1 MAPLRAVAL
10 LGVFLVPA
18 AMFVANRRTDSSQPT
33 DETDPKKLASPYP
46 PDAPVPSIVDIDPD
60 PIAVTGG
67 DIRLNV
73 AYAIAHVE
81 RAEHASLV
89 LYTEPPQINETF
101 PLDLVE
107 EGAIELVFRNL
118 GPTRFDRWFT
128 ERPSTRASKPGDSRA
143 LKVRIWTEA
152 ARRRDQPY
160 ARNNAVRYLDEQQ
173 IEIVERRV
181 IWSNMR

>member
-1 MAPLRAVAL
+1 MRTVAL
-10 LGVFLVPA
+10 LVVFLVPA
-18 AMFVANRRTDSSQPT
+18 GMFVANRTDSSQPAA
-33 DETDPKKLASPYP
+33 ETDPKQLASPYP
-46 PDAPVPSIVDIDPD
+46 PDAPVPRIVDLDPD

-81 RAEHASLV
+81 RAEHAALV
-89 LYTEPPQINETF
+89 LSAAPAQINETF
-101 PLDLVE
+101 PIDVVE

-128 ERPSTRASKPGDSRA
+128 ERPSSRASKPGDSRA
-143 LKVRIWTEA
+143 LKVRIFTEA
-152 ARRRDQPY
+152 ARRRDEPY

-173 IEIVERRV
+173 IEIVERRA
-181 IWSNMR
+181 IWREMR

>member
-1 MAPLRAVAL
+1 MAPLRTVAL
-10 LGVFLVPA
+10 LGVVLVPA
-18 AMFVANRRTDSSQPT
+18 AMFVANRTDSSPPT
-33 DETDPKKLASPYP
+33 ADTDPKKLASPYP
-46 PDAPVPSIVDIDPD
+46 PDAPVPTIVDIDPD

-81 RAEHASLV
+81 RAEHASLD
-89 LYTEPPQINETF
+89 LYTDPPQINETF

-128 ERPSTRASKPGDSRA
+128 ERPSTRGSGDSRA

-152 ARRRDQPY
+152 ARRRDEPY

-181 IWSNMR
+181 NWSKMR